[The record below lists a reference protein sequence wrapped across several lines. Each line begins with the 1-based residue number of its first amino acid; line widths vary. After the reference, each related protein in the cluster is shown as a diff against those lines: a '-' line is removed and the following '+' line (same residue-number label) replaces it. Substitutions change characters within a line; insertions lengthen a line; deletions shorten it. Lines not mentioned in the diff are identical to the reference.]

1 MAVLAP
7 GSGQAQSIE
16 DREVKQLAFEGNTTY
31 SAKELT
37 RAILTKPTS
46 CRTFLF
52 IFPFPF
58 CPLTNWGFAHS
69 REYLDEGELP
79 RDVLRL
85 SLFYRQRGYRQVA
98 VDTVVQRG
106 DAEATVTFQVQENE
120 PTVISS
126 LEVLGTEDVLDS
138 AEVSSLV
145 PMRVGDPLNLL
156 VLGQGEQAIIQ
167 RLQTD
172 GYIES
177 TVLREY
183 FIPRDSLRAEVSLR
197 VVPGDRVRIGEG
209 RIDAAGAVSGNVV
222 EDFLEFRSGEYF
234 DPEKILN
241 SQRILYGLD
250 AVRWANIT
258 TDLRATDD
266 TLADVLVQVAPA
278 PKRAARG
285 GFGISTVRCVEVQ
298 GSLTNRNF
306 LGGARSLRLTG
317 SLSNIFAKSLGGSF
331 PCNSVGTADVY
342 RELNYNLGLTFL
354 QPRLLGPNTVQI
366 GVFGTR
372 ESVPDLYVKN
382 SVGGQ
387 FSLSRRLRPTM
398 VATLSY
404 RPELTSFD
412 PESADV
418 YFCVNFGLCTPED
431 IQLLS
436 EKRWLAPVRLG
447 LRWDRAN
454 DAFQPTDGYYLSG
467 EVERAS
473 SFTGSE
479 YRYLRLAAEGAKFH
493 LLRAGTV
500 LAGRVRTGYVV
511 PTSANIF
518 ASGDDPQNDIVFPSK
533 RFYAGGPWS
542 VRGVG
547 LNLVGPTVL
556 VFNEEDCPGYMPG
569 MMTDLDEC
577 AGELPP
583 QGFDQRP
590 TGGNFLFEANLEV
603 RYNFTSKFVG
613 TAFLDFGLVT
623 EGAVTLDPSIL
634 TPGLGVR
641 YSSPVGPFRLDFGY
655 NTSGVTL
662 LPVVATLPN
671 GEIIELDQPVVYDPF
686 TYDSPSLFT
695 EFFRRIQVN
704 LSIGEAF

>member
-1 MAVLAP
+1 LLALLTP
-7 GSGQAQSIE
+7 SSTQAQSIE
-16 DREVKQLAFEGNTTY
+16 DREVKQLQFEGNETY
-31 SAKELT
+31 TDKEL
-37 RAILTKPTS
+37 RQAILTEVTS

-52 IFPFPF
+52 VFPLPF

-85 SLFYRQRGYRQVA
+85 SLFYRQRGFRQVA
-98 VDTVVQRG
+98 VDTAVARG
-106 DAEATVTFQVQENE
+106 DAEATVTFQIVENQ
-120 PTVISS
+120 PTIVGS
-126 LEVLGTEDVLDS
+126 LEVLGTEGVLDS
-138 AEVSSLV
+138 VEVWSRI
-145 PMRVGDPLNLL
+145 PMRVGDPLDLL
-156 VLGQGEQAIIQ
+156 VLGQGEQALVQ

-172 GYIES
+172 GYIGA

-183 FIPRDSLRAEVSLR
+183 FIPRDSLTAEVSLQ
-197 VVPGDRVRIGEG
+197 VVPGDRVRIGAVT
-209 RIDAAGAVSGNVV
+209 IDAGGAVSDDVV
-222 EDFLEFRSGEYF
+222 EDFLAFQSGQYF
-234 DPEKILN
+234 DPEKILD
-241 SQRILYGLD
+241 SQRVLYGLD

-258 TDLRATDD
+258 TDVRATDD
-266 TLADVLVQVAPA
+266 TLADVNVQVATA
-278 PKRAARG
+278 PKRAVRG
-285 GFGISTVRCVEVQ
+285 GLGISTVRCVEVQ

-306 LGGARSLRLTG
+306 LGGARSLSLTG
-317 SLSNIFAKSLGGSF
+317 SLSNILAKSLGGKF

-342 RELNYNLGLTFL
+342 RELNYNLGLTFR
-354 QPRLLGPNTVQI
+354 QPRVFGPNSI
-366 GVFGTR
+366 EAGIFGTR

-382 SVGGQ
+382 SIGGQ
-387 FSLSRRLRPTM
+387 LALSRRLMPTM
-398 VATLSY
+398 VVTLSY
-404 RPELTSFD
+404 RPELTNFD

-418 YFCVNFGLCTPED
+418 YFCVNFGLCQPED
-431 IQLLS
+431 IALLS

-454 DAFQPTDGYYLSG
+454 DPFQPTDGYYMNG

-473 SFTGSE
+473 SLTGSE
-479 YRYLRLAAEGAKFH
+479 YRYLRLALEAAKFH
-493 LLRAGTV
+493 LLREKTV

-518 ASGDDPQNDIVFPSK
+518 SSEEQPQDEIIFPSK

-556 VFNEEDCPGYMPG
+556 VFNEEDCPGVMP
-569 MMTDLDEC
+569 DLEQC
-577 AGELPP
+577 AAELPP
-583 QGFDQRP
+583 QAFDQRP
-590 TGGNFLFEANLEV
+590 TGGNLLLEANLEL
-603 RYNFTSKFVG
+603 RYSISSKLTT

-623 EGAVTLDPSIL
+623 EGAFDLDPSIL
-634 TPGLGVR
+634 TPGVGLR

-655 NTSGVTL
+655 DPSSVTL
-662 LPVVATLPN
+662 LPVVASLSN
-671 GEIIELDQPVVYDPF
+671 GEIIELDRPVLYDPY
-686 TYDSPSLFT
+686 TYDNPSVFT